1 MKLRSE
7 ARPLQVGDFMSSPVV
22 TVNPSTDF
30 VDAIQLMISKGIGN
44 LVVADGEIV
53 TGVITER
60 ELLQHLALEKTI
72 PNKQVRYIM
81 TQRFARLV
89 PNTTILEAAKIMI
102 SKKTRLLVF
111 QKDKKTGSDQL
122 AGIITASDLMRAFH
136 ETDLNPSIKG
146 AMANKI
152 ITLRPNSTILGA
164 VKLMLKKGIGSV
176 IVSTNGEP
184 YALFTER
191 DLLNRVLGKRVDIE
205 ERVGNYCSH
214 PVITAK
220 FGIGA
225 NDAAKI
231 MLTNKIKRLPLTKRG
246 RVVAMVTAR
255 DLVEAFQRR

>member
-1 MKLRSE
+1 
-7 ARPLQVGDFMSSPVV
+7 MSSPVV
-22 TVNPSTDF
+22 TVNPDTDF
-30 VDAIQLMISKGIGN
+30 VNAIQIMITKGIGN
-44 LVVADGEIV
+44 LVVADGELV

-60 ELLQHLALEKTI
+60 ELLQYLALEKTI

-81 TQRFARLV
+81 TQRFTRLA

-111 QKDKKTGSDQL
+111 RKDEKAGSDQL

-136 ETDLNPSIKG
+136 ETDLNPSIKSS
-146 AMANKI
+146 MANKI
-152 ITLRPNSTILGA
+152 IALRPNSTILGA

-176 IVSTNGEP
+176 VVSTNGEP

-205 ERVGNYCSH
+205 GKVGDYCSY

-220 FGIGA
+220 LGIGA
-225 NDAAKI
+225 KEVAKI
-231 MLTNKIKRLPLTKRG
+231 MLTYKIKRLPLTKRG

-255 DLVEAFQRR
+255 DLVEAFQRS